1 MKALILAGG
10 LGTRL
15 RPLTRSLPKPMV
27 PIVNRPLVEHTV
39 LHLKKHNIT
48 EIIFLLYYLPDII
61 KNHFKDGS
69 QFGAKISYITA
80 EDDYATAGAVKLAS
94 ELVNDTFLVVS
105 GDVIADLN
113 ISDFVQSHRE
123 KKALA
128 SVGLTSVDNPSPFG
142 IAVTDQKDKI
152 IKFLEK
158 PAAGQIFSHH
168 VNMGIYLLEPEIFD
182 WIPEEQEYF
191 FAKDLFPGLVAKQ
204 EGIYG
209 FADNCYWLDIGNFA
223 AYQQAHRDFFENRI
237 NLTIKEELQDGI
249 WQGENCEIGRD
260 VTIEGN
266 VVLGDNCKID
276 DHVILSNSVIGDNCR
291 VGRISSLTNTIVWNG
306 VEIGE
311 NCEFNYNV
319 VDSGLKIAYKTHA
332 KENNFILE

>member
-128 SVGLTSVDNPSPFG
+128 SVGLTSVDSPSPFG

-182 WIPEEQEYF
+182 WIPEDQEYF
-191 FAKDLFPGLVAKQ
+191 FAKDLFPGLVEKQ
-204 EGIYG
+204 ERMYG
-209 FADNCYWLDIGNFA
+209 FTDNCYWLDVGNFA
-223 AYQQAHRDFFENRI
+223 AYQQAHWDFFENRI
-237 NLTIKEELQDGI
+237 NITIKEELQDGI
-249 WQGENCEIGRD
+249 LQGGNCEIGRD